1 MKSGEDTS
9 EISRSSPPGSSGA
22 PLARFHPDAPRPPFM
37 WSAQLPVTWRV
48 IDTHPAQWQLTVE
61 RVADDYLPGVRLSS
75 AQKRAVKQQLEQVVQ
90 QCQKAGVLVVL
101 VLPGVVEDDVSA
113 ATLLFRWVD
122 SSPAPASIM
131 AAERQLQ
138 GKAAVV
144 EQTGRGDSFV
154 FVSMTE
160 QVGPLSNRRMAYTYQ
175 ALLPV
180 AGTSW
185 TLMVSGSAP
194 NQDTG
199 EIVADIVRR
208 VVASVRTYPDTVG
221 ETLFDDAGDPDDAG
235 VQQSSDSYIAMITDD
250 GVFR

>member
-1 MKSGEDTS
+1 MKSGEGSSD
-9 EISRSSPPGSSGA
+9 ISRSSLPESSGV
-22 PLARFHPDAPRPPFM
+22 PLVRFHPDAPRPPFL

-61 RVADDYLPGVRLSS
+61 RVADDYLGGVRLSS

-90 QCQKAGVLVVL
+90 QCQKAGVLVAL
-101 VLPGVVEDDVSA
+101 VLPGVVGEDVSA

-122 SSPAPASIM
+122 SSPAPASIV

-138 GKAAVV
+138 GKAPVV

-154 FVSMTE
+154 FASMTG
-160 QVGPLSNRRMAYTYQ
+160 QVGPVSNRRTAYTYQ

-194 NQDTG
+194 SQDTG
-199 EIVADIVRR
+199 EIVADVVRR
-208 VVASVRTYPDTVG
+208 VVASVRPYPDTVG
-221 ETLFDDAGDPDDAG
+221 ETLFDGADRADGAG
-235 VQQSSDSYIAMITDD
+235 VGQDSDSYVALITGD
-250 GVFR
+250 GVFK